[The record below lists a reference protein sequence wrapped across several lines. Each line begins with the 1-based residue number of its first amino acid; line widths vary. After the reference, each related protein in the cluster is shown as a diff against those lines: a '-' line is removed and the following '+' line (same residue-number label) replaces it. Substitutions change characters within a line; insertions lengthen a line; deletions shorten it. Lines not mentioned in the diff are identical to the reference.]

1 MGQVI
6 CWVKFS
12 FTGRV
17 GVLVT
22 PLGQNLGK
30 RQGSVPLQV
39 PHSSCLLL
47 RQLDLSQLCSGAY
60 VRATYYDLIMVPRSW
75 YHNQVIPKV
84 NSIKYLGVT
93 MERTL
98 KLIEPERRLHQAKA
112 CLHSRIHLQKYSLQP
127 PSTKSQSIHP
137 TNETSIG
144 V

>member
-22 PLGQNLGK
+22 PLGQSLGK
-30 RQGSVPLQV
+30 RQDSVPLQV
-39 PHSSCLLL
+39 HHSSCLLL
-47 RQLDLSQLCSGAY
+47 RQLDRSQLCSGAY

-84 NSIKYLGVT
+84 NSIKYLGVK
-93 MERTL
+93 MEKTL
-98 KLIEPERRLHQAKA
+98 KLSLNADYIRLKA
-112 CLHSRIHLQKYSLQP
+112 ASTLGFICRNIPFNLLQLRARA
-127 PSTKSQSIHP
+127 
-137 TNETSIG
+137 
-144 V
+144 